1 MPAAHPTAGVTRSDS
16 QVLQR
21 IAAGESS
28 ALGELYDQHGSHAYS
43 LALRIVG
50 NTSDAEEIVQDV
62 FLHVWRQAEKYDPA
76 RATVTGWILMLTRS
90 RAIDRL
96 RARKARPPLETQD
109 LDWGG
114 EPAHNQEVAVITE
127 EAATRVKAE
136 LAALPDAMR
145 TAIELAYFD
154 GLTHSEI
161 AEQLREPLGTVKTRL
176 RSALIRLRASLKGRT
191 GP

>member
-1 MPAAHPTAGVTRSDS
+1 MARSEL

-21 IAAGESS
+21 IAAGESA
-28 ALGELYDQHGSHAYS
+28 ALGELYDLHGSHAYA

-50 NTSDAEEIVQDV
+50 NSSDAEEVVQDV
-62 FLHVWRQAEKYDPA
+62 FLHVWRQAEKYDPG

-96 RARKARPPLETQD
+96 RARRARPALEVRD
-109 LDWGG
+109 LDWGH
-114 EPAHNQEVAVITE
+114 EPAHNQEVAVITQ

-136 LAALPDAMR
+136 LDALPDPMR
-145 TAIELAYFD
+145 KAVELAYYD

-176 RSALIRLRASLKGRT
+176 RSALIRLRATLKG
-191 GP
+191 GM